1 MSIRIALEQHIKNRL
16 DEVLKDSKYQVLES
30 LRNKE
35 RPIPCVIIA
44 SGIANPAFNLGD
56 LSGNYNCPLSVIVLS
71 SIDKTSI
78 DEHNNVVQIIIEKM
92 RSYETRRVSTIKNLH
107 LYQID
112 SQTIAQDNADRK
124 MGVVLEY
131 NCVLNYQTEG

>member
-35 RPIPCVIIA
+35 RPIPCVIVVSGVA
-44 SGIANPAFNLGD
+44 SPAFNLSD
-56 LSGNYNCPLSVIVLS
+56 LSGNYNCPLSIVVLS
-71 SIDKTSI
+71 SIDKTTI
-78 DEHNNVVQIIIEKM
+78 DEHNNVVQAIIEKM
-92 RSYETRRVSTIKNLH
+92 RSHDTRRVSTVNNLH

-112 SQTIAQDNADRK
+112 SQTIAQDNSDRK
-124 MGVVLEY
+124 MGVLLDY
-131 NCVLNYQTEG
+131 ACVINYQTES